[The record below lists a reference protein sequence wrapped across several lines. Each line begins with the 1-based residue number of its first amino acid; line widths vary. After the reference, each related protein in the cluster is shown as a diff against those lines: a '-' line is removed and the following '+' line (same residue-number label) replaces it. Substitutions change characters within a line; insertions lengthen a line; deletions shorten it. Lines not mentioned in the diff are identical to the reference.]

1 MTAKMASSEQDNFG
15 ASMTPLV
22 GEETP
27 EKPARRPLTMEEQR
41 TAMWCH
47 LSSLSGLV
55 IPGFNILAPLFC
67 WLSRKD
73 SSRFVNFHGKE
84 SLNFQ
89 INMLLYSLFACP
101 FCCAGLGVLAFTGM
115 TLTGQSAAWAG
126 MGVSFVFLGMLTI
139 YEIIISVVAGIK
151 ASEGVWYRYPYVLY
165 RFFK

>member
-1 MTAKMASSEQDNFG
+1 MSS
-15 ASMTPLV
+15 SP
-22 GEETP
+22 GEESP
-27 EKPARRPLTMEEQR
+27 EKPVRRPLSTEEKR

-47 LSSLSGLV
+47 LSSLSGIV

-101 FCCAGLGVLAFTGM
+101 FCCGGFGVFVASGATE
-115 TLTGQSAAWAG
+115 TGQSSAWIG
-126 MGVSFVFLGMLTI
+126 IGISFAYLGILTI
-139 YEIIISVVAGIK
+139 YEIFISVIAGVK
-151 ASEGVWYRYPYVLY
+151 ANEGEWYRYPYVLY

>member
-1 MTAKMASSEQDNFG
+1 MASQ
-15 ASMTPLV
+15 L

-27 EKPARRPLTMEEQR
+27 DKPARRPLSTEEKR

-47 LSSLSGLV
+47 LSSLSGIV
-55 IPGFNILAPLFC
+55 IPGCNILAPLLC

-89 INMLLYSLFACP
+89 INMLLYSLICCP
-101 FCCAGLGVLAFTGM
+101 FCCAGFAVIPFTGWTM
-115 TLTGQSAAWAG
+115 TGQSAMWG
-126 MGVSFVFLGMLTI
+126 GVGISIVFVSVLTL
-139 YEIIISVVAGIK
+139 YEIVISVVAGIK
-151 ASEGVWYRYPYVLY
+151 ANEGEWYRYPYVLY